1 MAGEREGG
9 AAALADLRREIDR
22 IDAGM
27 HGLLMERGLIIDRL
41 IAAKGTAASGSAF
54 RPEREAAMTRV
65 LLERHRG
72 VLPVEAVEGIW
83 RVIISTFT
91 HVQAPFRVHVD
102 AGAGE
107 AAMRDSA
114 RYHFGFTV
122 PLDTHPDA
130 AAVVAAV
137 AASRGDLG
145 LVAFL
150 APAAAPAWWEAL
162 RAPSGPKI
170 IARLPFGAGPGHPAG
185 TPVLVVSRSAS
196 GEGLGAVVVYAV
208 PGRVDRDRLP
218 ALGGTLLRDAGS
230 GALVAVPRSVGR
242 DAVAAALGAPG
253 LAPVGSYPDPIW
265 RED

>member
-9 AAALADLRREIDR
+9 AATAALADLRREIDR
-22 IDAGM
+22 IDAEM
-27 HGLLMERGLIIDRL
+27 HELLMARGLIIDRL

-54 RPEREAAMTRV
+54 RPEREASMTRT

-72 VLPVEAVEGIW
+72 ILPVEAVEGIW

-91 HVQAPFRVHVD
+91 HVQAPFRVHVE
-102 AGAGE
+102 AGRDE

-122 PLDTHPDA
+122 PLETHPDA

-145 LVAFL
+145 LVGLL
-150 APAAAPAWWEAL
+150 APVSVPAWWEPL
-162 RAPSGPKI
+162 RLPSGPKI

-208 PGRVDRDRLP
+208 TGGVDDDRLR
-218 ALGGTLLRDAGS
+218 ALGGTLLAEGGSDA
-230 GALVAVPRSVGR
+230 LLAVPRSVGQH
-242 DAVAAALGAPG
+242 AVAALGDI
-253 LAPVGSYPDPIW
+253 APVGSYPDPIW

>member
-22 IDAGM
+22 IDAEM

-54 RPEREAAMTRV
+54 RPEREAAMTRI

-91 HVQAPFRVHVD
+91 HVQAPFRVHVE
-102 AGAGE
+102 AGE

-122 PLDTHPDA
+122 PLETHPDA
-130 AAVVAAV
+130 EAVVAAV

-196 GEGLGAVVVYAV
+196 GEGPGAVVVYAV
-208 PGRVDRDRLP
+208 PGRVDRDRLRT
-218 ALGGTLLRDAGS
+218 LGGALLAEGGS
-230 GALVAVPRSVGR
+230 GALAAVPRSTGQ
-242 DAVAAALGAPG
+242 DAVAEALGAPD